1 MPSSHPPAEP
11 APPVEADAAKPAG
24 ARWVLLHEHLDGGLR
39 PATLIELARARG
51 MALPADTPAALAAWF
66 VQQASAGSLE
76 AFLKTFA
83 LTIEA
88 LASEAALER
97 VAREAAEDAL
107 AEGCALAEFRCAPHL
122 FEPWGVSAEAATQA
136 MLRGLQAVPAL
147 PSGLILC
154 GIRNHPPALSERV
167 AHVAVRYA
175 VQGVV
180 GFDLAGGEV
189 GHPPAEHAAAF
200 AVAREAGLPIT
211 CHAGEADGPER
222 VLEAAR
228 LGATRI
234 GHGVRLADCLQG
246 AAPRAWLDEVI
257 ARGLHLEICVTSN
270 VQTGAAARAADHPIA
285 ALWAA
290 GVSLSFHTDNRLMCG
305 TTMGRE
311 ARRLIDEAACTD
323 EDLRAMTRAALAAS
337 FLPGEVRQRVAPSLD
352 GAWNPRQGG
361 AGAGVRT

>member
-11 APPVEADAAKPAG
+11 APPWAEGATVPAG

-51 MALPADTPAALAAWF
+51 MTLPADTPAALAAWF
-66 VQQASAGSLE
+66 VQQASAGSLV

-122 FEPWGVSAEAATQA
+122 FEPWGVSPEAATEA

-154 GIRNHPPALSERV
+154 GIRNHPPALIERV
-167 AHVAVRYA
+167 ARVAVRYQA
-175 VQGVV
+175 QGVV
-180 GFDLAGGEV
+180 GFDLAGGEL

-200 AVAREAGLPIT
+200 AVAREAGLPVT

-234 GHGVRLADCLQG
+234 GHGVRLADCLSG

-270 VQTGAAARAADHPIA
+270 VQTGAAARVADHPIA

-290 GVSLSFHTDNRLMCG
+290 GLSLSFHTDNRLMCG
-305 TTMGRE
+305 TTMDRE
-311 ARRLIDEAACTD
+311 ARLLLGETACTD

-337 FLPGEVRQRVAPSLD
+337 FLPDALRQRVASALEA
-352 GAWNPRQGG
+352 AW
-361 AGAGVRT
+361 AGPPGNAVA